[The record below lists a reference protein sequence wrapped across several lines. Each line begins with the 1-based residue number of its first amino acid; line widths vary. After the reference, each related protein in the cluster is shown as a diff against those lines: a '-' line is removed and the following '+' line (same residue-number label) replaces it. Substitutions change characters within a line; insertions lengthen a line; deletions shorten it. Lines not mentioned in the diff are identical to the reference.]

1 MITGYTD
8 DYQFAASSAGTPAA
22 PTYTDDTML
31 LPTGYAKYGIND
43 VDGTGNTPATGATYS
58 ANVSDITVYV
68 LTGAMQTAA
77 VAASTLVA
85 AAAVFA

>member
-1 MITGYTD
+1 MVTGYTD
-8 DYQFAASSAGTPAA
+8 DYQFTASSSGTPAS

-31 LPTGYAKYGIND
+31 LPQGYATFGVND
-43 VDGTGNTPATGATYS
+43 VDGTGNTPVTGAAYTAS
-58 ANVSDITVYV
+58 LSDVTVYV